1 MRHSKTTRFV
11 AMLLILG
18 CLTASCGMLLYPER
32 RGQDSGS
39 IDPVVVILDGI
50 GLLFWVV
57 PGLIAF
63 GVDIYTGTIY
73 EGPFDGGVVLWPPS
87 GEQALLGVEFARIDR

>member
-39 IDPVVVILDGI
+39 IDPVVVILDAQGN
-50 GLLFWVV
+50 V
-57 PGLIAF
+57 AYA
-63 GVDIYTGTIY
+63 GVGADQKLEAEVARVLRSAGT
-73 EGPFDGGVVLWPPS
+73 S
-87 GEQALLGVEFARIDR
+87 GRQGSSR